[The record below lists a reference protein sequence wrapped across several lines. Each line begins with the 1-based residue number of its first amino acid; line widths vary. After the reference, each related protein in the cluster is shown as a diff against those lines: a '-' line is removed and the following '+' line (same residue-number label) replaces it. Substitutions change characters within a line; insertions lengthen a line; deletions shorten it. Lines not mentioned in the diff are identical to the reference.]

1 MLNLR
6 DPKIIRYP
14 VESNTEYGSPSSTE
28 LSALTAVVM
37 SDVTAF
43 QTRAE
48 EHQIGKFHRIYC
60 GSFQV
65 NVYIAF

>member
-14 VESNTEYGSPSSTE
+14 TESDTAYGSPSSTE
-28 LSALTAVVM
+28 LAALTAVVM
-37 SDVTAF
+37 SDVAAF

-48 EHQIGKFHRIYC
+48 EY
-60 GSFQV
+60 
-65 NVYIAF
+65 